1 MEKLDLA
8 KNQKIPNK
16 SHRTKSR
23 DEVAAYVQRLQAAD
37 TDGATNENFVPAA
50 GNLLARG
57 SGMSVGIGD
66 RQQIDPHTGEP
77 KEEKKKERNWQLLAT
92 WAGIILIIA
101 GGVGTGIYRFAI
113 LETKVENTNGKIV
126 AIDGTL
132 QNLAQKTDNLRE
144 RLIVFEE
151 RGKSKQPDY
160 AGEIELLKRQ
170 LDEVNKQKLNEK
182 AVLKLIENID
192 NRLKTLETRTL
203 NVK

>member
-1 MEKLDLA
+1 LA